1 MRKQASRLLFILG
14 ALCVALALAGCSA
27 GDNSGKTS
35 VVASF
40 YPLAWAARGVGGSR
54 VDVED
59 LTPPGVEAHDT
70 MLTAGQRADLE
81 TADVVLTLGHF
92 GFQPDIE
99 KAATDAQGTVVD
111 VTTGLSM
118 LPSNEDNLAYD
129 PHVWLDPV
137 LMKQIVGEVRDGF
150 VAADPQ
156 GRAQYDAGANRTE
169 EQLTQIDNGYRA
181 ALTNCRFSTFVTTHE
196 AFGYLAQQ
204 YGLHQLGIEGLTPES
219 EPSAASIQAAVDAIK
234 AGTAAPAV
242 FYEAT
247 DEGRRVGES
256 VAADAG
262 VEALPLGTLESAPT
276 TGDYVSIM
284 NQNLASLEKGLQCA
298 PAPTP
303 AR

>member
-1 MRKQASRLLFILG
+1 VLALG
-14 ALCVALALAGCSA
+14 ACS
-27 GDNSGKTS
+27 GSFSSGKTS

-81 TADVVLTLGHF
+81 IANVVLTLGHF

-99 KAATDAQGTVVD
+99 KAAESAQGKVVD
-111 VTTGLSM
+111 VTAGLSM
-118 LPSNEDNLAYD
+118 LPSSEDNLGFD

-137 LMKQIVGEVRDGF
+137 LMKQIVGEVQSGLI
-150 VAADPQ
+150 AADPQ
-156 GRAQYDAGANRTE
+156 GRSQYDAGAKGTE
-169 EQLTQIDNGYRA
+169 AQLTQIDNAYRA
-181 ALTNCRFSTFVTTHE
+181 ALGDCRYTTFVTTHE

-204 YGLHQLGIEGLTPES
+204 YGLHQLGVEGLTPES
-219 EPSAASIQAAVDAIK
+219 EPSAVRIQAAVDAIK

-247 DEGRRVGES
+247 DEGKRVGDS
-256 VAADAG
+256 VASDAG
-262 VEALPLGTLESAPT
+262 VEALPLGTLETAPS

-284 NQNLASLEKGLQCA
+284 NQNLASLEKGLQCT
-298 PAPTP
+298 PAATPTP
-303 AR
+303 